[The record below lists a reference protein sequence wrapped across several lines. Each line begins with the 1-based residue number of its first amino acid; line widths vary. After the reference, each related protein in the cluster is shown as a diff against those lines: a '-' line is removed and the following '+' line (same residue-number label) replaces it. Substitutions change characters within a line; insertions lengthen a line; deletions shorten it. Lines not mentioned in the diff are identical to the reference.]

1 MFVFI
6 MQRVRMM
13 KRITLF
19 QCATHVI
26 KQIRI
31 FMWMQSGLYRLKML
45 RENVYSLQ
53 SLKMHQKKTSKPFDM
68 PLWA

>member
-6 MQRVRMM
+6 VQLAMMM

-19 QCATHVI
+19 QCATHAI

-31 FMWMQSGLYRLKML
+31 FLWMQSGFYLLKML
-45 RENVYSLQ
+45 RENVYRLKL
-53 SLKMHQKKTSKPFDM
+53 LKMRLKKTSKPFDM
-68 PLWA
+68 PPWA